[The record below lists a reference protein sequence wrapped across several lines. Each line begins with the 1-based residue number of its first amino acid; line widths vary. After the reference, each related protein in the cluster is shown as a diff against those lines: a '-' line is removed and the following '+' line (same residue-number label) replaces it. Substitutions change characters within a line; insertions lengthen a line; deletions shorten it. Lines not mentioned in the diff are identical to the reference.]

1 MISENSSTT
10 APTRRTSRRRKTA
23 HLKLVPESREL
34 RERLR
39 ARCEEVAATLDKSRP
54 VGKDEMEAISRQIL
68 AEAELGEG
76 YVGWIMV
83 TLSSAFWRDQISS
96 IPPSR
101 RLFLLPHCLKHAE
114 GCPADYDEYGLD
126 CKTCGACS
134 IADFRGMAEDMGYK
148 VLVAEGSPIVLKII
162 VSGYV
167 DAIVG
172 VACLNVL
179 EKAIDKILL
188 AGIPCMAVP
197 LLSSDCRNTSVDE
210 DWVLDMIKVPYSEQ
224 KPETRSYLHLMRAA
238 AKLFEE
244 DHLEVISPK
253 LRGGQRISELNG
265 HGLSGLDPIA
275 ATESIAY
282 DFLTKGGKYSRPFIT
297 MAVYDA
303 MTGGDATLPQGEE
316 VIEQLSLIHI

>member
-1 MISENSSTT
+1 
-10 APTRRTSRRRKTA
+10 
-23 HLKLVPESREL
+23 
-34 RERLR
+34 
-39 ARCEEVAATLDKSRP
+39 
-54 VGKDEMEAISRQIL
+54 
-68 AEAELGEG
+68 
-76 YVGWIMV
+76 
-83 TLSSAFWRDQISS
+83 
-96 IPPSR
+96 
-101 RLFLLPHCLKHAE
+101 
-114 GCPADYDEYGLD
+114 
-126 CKTCGACS
+126 
-134 IADFRGMAEDMGYK
+134 MAEDMGYK

-244 DHLEVISPK
+244 DQLEVISPK

-275 ATESIAY
+275 ATAAIAY
-282 DFLTKGGKYSRPFIT
+282 DFLTACLRNACG
-297 MAVYDA
+297 
-303 MTGGDATLPQGEE
+303 L
-316 VIEQLSLIHI
+316 